1 MKILNMLLVTALL
14 TGTAYAAGNKKAAD
28 KDAWKKKVFTAE
40 ELQKYNGKD
49 GQPVYVA
56 VDGIVYDLTKSKY
69 WKTGSHMKQ
78 HEAGAD
84 LTSDIKE
91 KAPQGIHKG
100 GKILNKMPK
109 VGVTEDYAKN
119 NQAGKTAEKKAE
131 KPAGSD
137 AENKTDKA
145 AAQKQVK

>member
-1 MKILNMLLVTALL
+1 MKILNLLLVTALL
-14 TGTAYAAGNKKAAD
+14 TGPAYAAGGKKAGD

-40 ELQKYNGKD
+40 ELQKYNGRD

-84 LTSDIKE
+84 LTTDIKE
-91 KAPQGIHKG
+91 KAPKGIHKG
-100 GKILNKMPK
+100 GKILDKMPK
-109 VGVTEDYAKN
+109 AGVTEEYAKKN
-119 NQAGKTAEKKAE
+119 
-131 KPAGSD
+131 
-137 AENKTDKA
+137 A
-145 AAQKQVK
+145 AAGPEQAPAAKEPKKPSK

>member
-1 MKILNMLLVTALL
+1 MKTINMLLVTALL
-14 TGTAYAAGNKKAAD
+14 TGTVYAAGGKKAED

-40 ELQKYNGKD
+40 ELAKCDGKE
-49 GQPVYVA
+49 GRPVYAA

-69 WKTGSHMKQ
+69 WKTGTHMKQ

-84 LTSDIKE
+84 LTRDIKE

-109 VGVTEDYAKN
+109 VGITEEYAKK
-119 NQAGKTAEKKAE
+119 NQAVKPAEKKEE
-131 KPAGSD
+131 KPAGQA
-137 AENKTDKA
+137 AEKKTDKPVE
-145 AAQKQVK
+145 QKQGK

>member
-1 MKILNMLLVTALL
+1 MKILNILLVTALL
-14 TGTAYAAGNKKAAD
+14 TGAAYAAGGKKAD

-49 GQPVYVA
+49 GRPVYVA

-69 WKTGSHMKQ
+69 WKGGGHMKM

-84 LTSDIKE
+84 LTTDIKE

-109 VGVTEDYAKN
+109 VGVTADYGVKKPEA
-119 NQAGKTAEKKAE
+119 AGKAAE
-131 KPAGSD
+131 KPAEKKP
-137 AENKTDKA
+137 AK
-145 AAQKQVK
+145 

>member
-1 MKILNMLLVTALL
+1 MKIISMLLVTALL
-14 TGTAYAAGNKKAAD
+14 AGTAYAAGEKKAGE

-40 ELQKYNGKD
+40 ELQKHNGRD

-69 WKTGSHMKQ
+69 WKAGSHMKQ

-84 LTSDIKE
+84 LTTDIKE
-91 KAPQGIHKG
+91 KAPKGIHKG

-109 VGVTEDYAKN
+109 VGVTEEYAKKEAAAKPEPA
-119 NQAGKTAEKKAE
+119 QAVKEPK
-131 KPAGSD
+131 KPA
-137 AENKTDKA
+137 K
-145 AAQKQVK
+145 

>member
-1 MKILNMLLVTALL
+1 MKILNILLVTALL
-14 TGTAYAAGNKKAAD
+14 TGTAYAAGGKKVD

-40 ELQKYNGKD
+40 ELEKYNGRD
-49 GQPVYVA
+49 GQPAYAA

-69 WKTGSHMKQ
+69 WRGGSHMKQ

-84 LTSDIKE
+84 LTTDIKE

-109 VGVTEDYAKN
+109 VGVTADYGKDKKP
-119 NQAGKTAEKKAE
+119 AGDGKAAE
-131 KPAGSD
+131 KPAEKKP
-137 AENKTDKA
+137 AK
-145 AAQKQVK
+145 